1 MNNVLKAAKLDFS
14 LVKPYTWNMLFSMLF
29 PVVFSLMNRSLVYG
43 VSFTMCFI
51 GMTASYTF
59 TISEK
64 NGMERLYAV
73 LPISRKHMVLGR
85 YLYTCVLGLM
95 ALLITLIVQ
104 SIVFGFVL
112 DIDITVEDIIAAAL
126 TGMIMF
132 TVYAVFM
139 LPGYYKFGSIKGRF
153 FMFVP
158 LAGYFAVVI
167 FSSELDIKNSRVLSA
182 ILGDP
187 VLFTAVILIIC
198 IIAFAVS
205 IAVSVH
211 ILKNKDV

>member
-1 MNNVLKAAKLDFS
+1 MNKILKAAKLDFS
-14 LVKPYTWNMLFSMLF
+14 LVRPYTWNMVFSMLF
-29 PVVFSLMNRSLVYG
+29 PVVFSLMNKSLVYG

-64 NGMERLYAV
+64 NGMDRLYAI
-73 LPISRKHMVLGR
+73 LPIQRKHMVLGR
-85 YLYTCVLGLM
+85 YLYTCALGLM
-95 ALLITLIVQ
+95 ALLITLIAQ
-104 SIVFGFVL
+104 SLVFGLVL
-112 DIDITVEDIIAAAL
+112 DIEVTVEDIFAAAL

-132 TVYAVFM
+132 TVYTVFM
-139 LPGYYKFGSIKGRF
+139 LPGYYKFGTIKGRL

-158 LAGYFAVVI
+158 LAGYIAVVLL
-167 FSSELDIKNSRVLSA
+167 SSELDIKNSRVLSA
-182 ILGDP
+182 ILSDP
-187 VLFTAVILIIC
+187 VLFTAVTLIIC
-198 IIAFAVS
+198 IIAYAVS

>member
-14 LVKPYTWNMLFSMLF
+14 LVRPYAWNMVFSMLF

-73 LPISRKHMVLGR
+73 LPVPRKHMVLGR
-85 YLYTCVLGLM
+85 YLYTCALGLT
-95 ALLITLIVQ
+95 ALLITLIAQ
-104 SIVFGFVL
+104 SLVFGLVL
-112 DIDITVEDIIAAAL
+112 DIDVTAEDIFAAAL

-132 TVYAVFM
+132 TVYTVFM
-139 LPGYYKFGSIKGRF
+139 LPGYYKFGTIKGRL

-158 LAGYFAVVI
+158 LAGYIAVVLL
-167 FSSELDIKNSRVLSA
+167 SSGIDLKSVPVISAVLKN
-182 ILGDP
+182 P
-187 VLFTAVILIIC
+187 AVFAAVTLLIC

-205 IAVSVH
+205 ITVSVK
-211 ILKNKDV
+211 ILRNKDV